1 MTARKW
7 SNANNWTPDERRYFL
22 ANQCVAPAGHGTALR
37 CSLSKHGADVPHT
50 ADGMQWRDGEPP
62 RGMMGL
68 RSSDGAMLDA
78 MPTAKNTIQVQ
89 MSGAAARL
97 VRPGARYAVRRSGE
111 EYRGTWV
118 PDGEALPRG
127 TSETFTEA
135 EARLVLPFLRV
146 RGTAGRRGSEPTTA
160 DGKLVARACRR
171 LGLSAVGLAEKI
183 GAHESVLSRARH
195 GELPETH
202 REAIKALLAVKRKAS
217 S

>member
-1 MTARKW
+1 
-7 SNANNWTPDERRYFL
+7 
-22 ANQCVAPAGHGTALR
+22 
-37 CSLSKHGADVPHT
+37 
-50 ADGMQWRDGEPP
+50 
-62 RGMMGL
+62 
-68 RSSDGAMLDA
+68 
-78 MPTAKNTIQVQ
+78 MPTPNSPIQVQ
-89 MSGAAARL
+89 MSGLTARL

-111 EYRGTWV
+111 EYRGAWV

-127 TSETFTEA
+127 ASETFTEA

-146 RGTAGRRGSEPTTA
+146 RGTAGRRGAEPTTA
-160 DGKLVARACRR
+160 DGELVARACKK

-202 REAIKALLAVKRKAS
+202 REAIRALLGVKKKVS

>member
-1 MTARKW
+1 M
-7 SNANNWTPDERRYFL
+7 
-22 ANQCVAPAGHGTALR
+22 
-37 CSLSKHGADVPHT
+37 
-50 ADGMQWRDGEPP
+50 
-62 RGMMGL
+62 
-68 RSSDGAMLDA
+68 MLD
-78 MPTAKNTIQVQ
+78 MPTPKNAIQVQ
-89 MSGAAARL
+89 TSGLTARI

-111 EYRGTWV
+111 EYRGAWV
-118 PDGEALPRG
+118 PDGEALSRG

-160 DGKLVARACRR
+160 DGKLVARACGK

-202 REAIKALLAVKRKAS
+202 REAIKALLGVKKKVS